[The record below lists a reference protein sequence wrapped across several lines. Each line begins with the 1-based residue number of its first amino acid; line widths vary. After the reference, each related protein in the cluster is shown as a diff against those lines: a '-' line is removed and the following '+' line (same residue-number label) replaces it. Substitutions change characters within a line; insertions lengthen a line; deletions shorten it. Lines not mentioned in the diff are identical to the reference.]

1 MADPAAR
8 MGAAARSSGAF
19 SYEDRTLSKSIRLA
33 AIILA
38 SGALAAG
45 SVAAQA
51 QYKREIPHNPAACN
65 AGGPAIKVTVNGI
78 KPGGGTMRVQ
88 SYYGTKSDWLVKG
101 KWLTRV
107 EAPARAGS
115 MTFCLPVSR
124 AGTYAV
130 AVRHDLNGNGKTDLR
145 EDGGA
150 MSNNPSI
157 NVFNLGKPSYTKTAF
172 NVGSGVTPISVNM
185 RYW

>member
-1 MADPAAR
+1 M
-8 MGAAARSSGAF
+8 
-19 SYEDRTLSKSIRLA
+19 TTRLRFA
-33 AIILA
+33 TILLA
-38 SGALAAG
+38 TGALALG
-45 SVAAQA
+45 GVAHA
-51 QYKREIPHNPAACN
+51 QYNQQIAHNPAACN

-78 KPGGGTMRVQ
+78 KSSRGTMRVQ

-107 EAPARAGS
+107 ETPARAGT
-115 MTFCLPVSR
+115 MTFCLPVSK

-130 AVRHDLNGNGKTDLR
+130 AVRHDVNGNGGTDLR

-157 NVFNLGKPSYTKTAF
+157 NIFNLGKPSYTRTAF
-172 NVGSGVTPISVNM
+172 TAGSGITPISVNM